1 MSLRKKTNPN
11 SNKYFWVRKRLLNN
25 HRSLFCVQ
33 TIQGSRYPKVRGLIQ
48 DMNLV
53 VSNNTV
59 PTESATGNWKL
70 NFHTTV
76 CLVLCLVAQ
85 SCLTLCNPMDCS
97 CQTPLSMV
105 ILQARILECVAISFS
120 RASSQPRD
128 RTQVSRT
135 AGGFFT
141 VWATREA
148 RNKTKQS
155 NSSHLPSKK
164 TDSQYLF
171 VTFTTSTPNIP
182 FFFKDQFILGVLYLS
197 PRAGCY
203 YNFIILI

>member
-1 MSLRKKTNPN
+1 MSLRKKTNP

-33 TIQGSRYPKVRGLIQ
+33 TIQGSRYPKIRGLIR

-59 PTESATGNWKL
+59 PTESAMGNWQTKL
-70 NFHTTV
+70 SHY
-76 CLVLCLVAQ
+76 CMLCCAESLSHVWLFATP
-85 SCLTLCNPMDCS
+85 LDCS
-97 CQTPLSMV
+97 CQTPLPMV

-120 RASSQPRD
+120 RGSSQPRD
-128 RTQVSRT
+128 RIQVSRT
-135 AGGFFT
+135 AGGLFT

-148 RNKTKQS
+148 HNKPKQS
-155 NSSHLPSKK
+155 NSFHLPSKK
-164 TDSQYLF
+164 TDSQYHF
-171 VTFTTSTPNIP
+171 VTFTSSTPNIP
-182 FFFKDQFILGVLYLS
+182 FFLKDQFILGVLYLS